1 MRRLREGL
9 NALDVRAKLLLMLGV
24 LSLPLLI
31 VGLYQLHT
39 YRSSLGEQSAAIARA
54 EAEAAASAL
63 ESWIE
68 SHPAQ
73 AAEPDKL
80 SSASI
85 NYTHT
90 VRASA
95 SSRPQS
101 RAPKPRPR
109 PPHSNRGSSRTPRR
123 RQSPTSSRRP
133 LSTTHIPFE
142 PRRAVGR
149 NRARRSRGRGLRTR
163 IVDRVAP
170 RAGGRA
176 RQALVGLYQ
185 LHTYRSS
192 LGEQSAAIAR
202 AEAEA
207 AASA

>member
-1 MRRLREGL
+1 MRRLRKGL

-80 SSASI
+80 SPADAREL
-85 NYTHT
+85 YTRLT
-90 VRASA
+90 
-95 SSRPQS
+95 
-101 RAPKPRPR
+101 
-109 PPHSNRGSSRTPRR
+109 
-123 RQSPTSSRRP
+123 
-133 LSTTHIPFE
+133 
-142 PRRAVGR
+142 
-149 NRARRSRGRGLRTR
+149 RRSRPTPETVIAIYDEQGRPVVVNSG
-163 IVDRVAP
+163 A
-170 RAGGRA
+170 
-176 RQALVGLYQ
+176 Q
-185 LHTYRSS
+185 
-192 LGEQSAAIAR
+192 
-202 AEAEA
+202 
-207 AASA
+207 

>member
-31 VGLYQLHT
+31 VGLYQLYT

-80 SSASI
+80 SPSDARDL
-85 NYTHT
+85 YARLT
-90 VRASA
+90 
-95 SSRPQS
+95 
-101 RAPKPRPR
+101 
-109 PPHSNRGSSRTPRR
+109 
-123 RQSPTSSRRP
+123 
-133 LSTTHIPFE
+133 
-142 PRRAVGR
+142 
-149 NRARRSRGRGLRTR
+149 RRSRPTQQTF
-163 IVDRVAP
+163 IAIYDAQ
-170 RAGGRA
+170 GRA
-176 RQALVGLYQ
+176 VVVNFGAQ
-185 LHTYRSS
+185 LP
-192 LGEQSAAIAR
+192 APV
-202 AEAEA
+202 EAPA
-207 AASA
+207 QVK